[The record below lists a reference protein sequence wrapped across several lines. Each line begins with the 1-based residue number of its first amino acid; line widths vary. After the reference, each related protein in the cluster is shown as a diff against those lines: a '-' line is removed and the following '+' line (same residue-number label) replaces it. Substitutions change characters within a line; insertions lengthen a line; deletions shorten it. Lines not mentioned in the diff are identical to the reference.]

1 MIPPG
6 LVFAAAALLPAMT
19 GVPGEAGGERAR
31 SLVLA
36 LCGAAVCIL
45 LLACANLAS
54 LLLTRAAHR
63 RRELAVRS
71 ALGAGRERLV
81 RQLVTESVGLSVIGG
96 LVGAAAG
103 RELAED
109 ESKGRQNTAT
119 VAGAAA
125 GALAGSAIQ
134 KNIGDN
140 HSYNVTVRM
149 DDGRLVTVHQ
159 SDLGG
164 VREGSY
170 VRVANGRA
178 WVR

>member
-1 MIPPG
+1 MKFRHPLPLLG
-6 LVFAAAALLPAMT
+6 VAAAACVALAGCASSPSYGNSGYTSGYGSSTACYDCGTVTRIETVGT
-19 GVPGEAGGERAR
+19 GSR
-31 SLVLA
+31 S
-36 LCGAAVCIL
+36 GA
-45 LLACANLAS
+45 
-54 LLLTRAAHR
+54 T
-63 RRELAVRS
+63 
-71 ALGAGRERLV
+71 GA
-81 RQLVTESVGLSVIGG
+81 VIGG

-109 ESKGRQNTAT
+109 ESTGRRNTAT

-134 KNIGDN
+134 RNMNDN
-140 HSYNVTVRM
+140 SYNVTVRM
-149 DDGRLVTVHQ
+149 DDGRLVTVNQ
-159 SDLGG
+159 ADLGG

>member
-1 MIPPG
+1 MNIRQSLPLTG
-6 LVFAAAALLPAMT
+6 VAAAC
-19 GVPGEAGGERAR
+19 
-31 SLVLA
+31 LA
-36 LCGAAVCIL
+36 LAGCASSPSYSNSGYTSPSYSSTNCYDCGTV
-45 LLACANLAS
+45 
-54 LLLTRAAHR
+54 TRI
-63 RRELAVRS
+63 ETVGTTRS
-71 ALGAGRERLV
+71 GATGA
-81 RQLVTESVGLSVIGG
+81 VIGG

-134 KNIGDN
+134 KNMGN
-140 HSYNVTVRM
+140 GSYNVTVRM
-149 DDGRLVTVHQ
+149 DDGRLVTVNQ